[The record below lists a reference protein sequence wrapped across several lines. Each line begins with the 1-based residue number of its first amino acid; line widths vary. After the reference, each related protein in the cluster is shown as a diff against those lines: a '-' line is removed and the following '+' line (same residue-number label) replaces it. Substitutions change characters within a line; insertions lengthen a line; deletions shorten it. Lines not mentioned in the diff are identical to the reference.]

1 MSTIHIL
8 AHNSFHIHFNI
19 TLHLCLDHPSC
30 LFPIRATCLVHFIF
44 LDLIVLIISG
54 KSRNYEAH
62 FSSHTGMSLLV
73 TQVLVFFLLSN
84 LFRTHHRSSFSVTDQ
99 YPRQPKTMGKILVLI
114 SLRKTEVS
122 LWEILEVAH
131 CSVATA
137 SYCMIVTSLE

>member
-30 LFPIRATCLVHFIF
+30 LVHFIF
-44 LDLIVLIISG
+44 LDLIVVIISG

-73 TQVLVFFLLSN
+73 TQVPVFFLLSS
-84 LFRTHHRSSFSVTDQ
+84 LFGTHHRSSFSVTDQ
-99 YPRQPKTMGKILVLI
+99 YPRQPKTMGKILVQV